1 MAAKEQELEV
11 KKKQT
16 PAETESTRDRRVYSP
31 KVDIIERADDIVLSA
46 DMPGAN
52 EGSVDVTL
60 DKGILTIQ
68 GMVDAQY
75 FENYRLTYAEY
86 GVGDYRRS
94 FTIPDTI
101 DRDTI
106 SAVVKNGVLTLTL
119 PKAEPEKPK
128 KIHIKAQ

>member
-1 MAAKEQELEV
+1 MAAKEQELEI
-11 KKKQT
+11 KKEQT